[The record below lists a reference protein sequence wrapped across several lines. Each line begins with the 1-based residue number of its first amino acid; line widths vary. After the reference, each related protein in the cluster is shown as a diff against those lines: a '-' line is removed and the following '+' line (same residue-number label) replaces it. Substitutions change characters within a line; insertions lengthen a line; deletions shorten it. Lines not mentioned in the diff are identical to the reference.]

1 MMRPSDFEFPKAS
14 TSPAEMMFPNYLEAR
29 SERDQH
35 DEKVAPIAPIVPSAS
50 NVEPWDEVQELAHIS
65 ENVSE
70 NGAIAP
76 STSPS
81 DPPEPEPENGFLPVL
96 RNRNFLALWSGQV
109 FSQLADKVYLVLM
122 IALIASR
129 FQSADQT
136 ISGWVSSLMIAST
149 IPAIL
154 FGSVAGVFVDH
165 WRKRAVLVV
174 TNLLRGGLVLSLPF
188 LLWSTQSWHSF
199 YGLPIGFCVLLG
211 ITFLVSTL
219 TQFFAPAEQAVIPLV
234 VDRRHLLSANSLYT
248 MTMMASVIVGFALG
262 EPLLALADQLV
273 APIATALNAT
283 PDIGKELL
291 VGGSYAIAGFL
302 LMLLKTDEKAAASDE
317 TLPAVWDNI
326 RDGLHYLRHQRQV
339 RTALIHLVILFSIFA
354 ALAVLAV
361 RMAEVMPDIKS
372 SQFGFLLAAG
382 GVGMAIGAVLVGQFG
397 QRFSRTQLGF
407 YGSVGMAISLAAV
420 SFFAHR
426 FFPCLPLLVCLGA
439 CCAIAGVPMQTTIQE
454 ETPEDMR
461 GKVFGL
467 QNNAINIALSL
478 PLVLAGLAETWFG
491 LRAVFLGLAALA
503 MAGGILTRTISRT
516 QPDEA
521 TP

>member
-1 MMRPSDFEFPKAS
+1 MMRPFDFDPSKAP
-14 TSPAEMMFPNYLEAR
+14 TEMSLPSHLEAR
-29 SERDQH
+29 AERDQT
-35 DEKVAPIAPIVPSAS
+35 DETYTPLYPMSNIGQWEERSESVGDRANGSSSPQPS
-50 NVEPWDEVQELAHIS
+50 
-65 ENVSE
+65 
-70 NGAIAP
+70 
-76 STSPS
+76 
-81 DPPEPEPENGFLPVL
+81 EPEPESGFLPVL
-96 RNRNFLALWSGQV
+96 QNRNFLTLWSGQV

-129 FQSADQT
+129 FQTEGQT

-154 FGSVAGVFVDH
+154 FGSVAGVYVDH

-188 LLWSTQSWHSF
+188 LLWGTQGW
-199 YGLPIGFCVLLG
+199 GAIGETPIGFAILLV
-211 ITFLVSTL
+211 ITFLISTL
-219 TQFFAPAEQAVIPLV
+219 TQFFAPAEQAVIPLI

-262 EPLLALADQLV
+262 EPLLALADHLIS
-273 APIATALNAT
+273 PLIAALHPA

-302 LMLLKTDEKAAASDE
+302 LMLIKTDEKADHSQE
-317 TLPAVWDNI
+317 SLPNVWENI
-326 RDGLHYLRHQRQV
+326 RDGLRFLKHHTRV
-339 RTALIHLVILFSIFA
+339 RIALVHLVILFSVFA

-397 QRFSRTQLGF
+397 QRFSRAQLGF
-407 YGSVGMAISLAAV
+407 YGSVGMAVSLVAV
-420 SFFAHR
+420 SFFADR
-426 FFPCLPLLVCLGA
+426 FFPCLPLLVMLGG
-439 CCAIAGVPMQTTIQE
+439 CSAIAGVPMQTAIQE

-478 PLVLAGLAETWFG
+478 PLVVAGLAESRFG
-491 LRAVFLGLAALA
+491 LQAVFLGLAVLA
-503 MAGGILTRTISRT
+503 MFGGILTWTISRQQT
-516 QPDEA
+516 DEA
-521 TP
+521 TS

>member
-1 MMRPSDFEFPKAS
+1 MMRPSDFDPAKAS
-14 TSPAEMMFPNYLEAR
+14 AEMRFPSHLEAR
-29 SERDQH
+29 AERDPF
-35 DEKVAPIAPIVPSAS
+35 DDGSRTRIVPIS
-50 NVEPWDEVQELAHIS
+50 NGDLWES
-65 ENVSE
+65 ESSGGQNLTQDKTNG
-70 NGAIAP
+70 NGATNGQHKESISQP
-76 STSPS
+76 KPEL
-81 DPPEPEPENGFLPVL
+81 EPEHGFLPVL
-96 RNRNFLALWSGQV
+96 KNRNFLALWSGQV

-129 FQSADQT
+129 FQAEGQT

-199 YGLPIGFCVLLG
+199 YGLPVGFCVLL
-211 ITFLVSTL
+211 ITTFLVSTL

-262 EPLLALADQLV
+262 EPLLALADQV
-273 APIATALNAT
+273 IAPIATTLNAS

-291 VGGSYAIAGFL
+291 VGGSYAIAGLL
-302 LMLLKTDEKAAASDE
+302 LMLLKTSEKPSTTDEN
-317 TLPAVWDNI
+317 LPPVWENI
-326 RDGLHYLRHQRQV
+326 RDGLRYLKYQPQV

-426 FFPCLPLLVCLGA
+426 FFPCLPLLVALGA
-439 CCAIAGVPMQTTIQE
+439 CCAIAGVPMQTAIQE

-491 LRAVFLGLAALA
+491 LQAVFLGLAALA
-503 MAGGILTRTISRT
+503 MAGGFLTRTISPRQT
-516 QPDEA
+516 D
-521 TP
+521 